1 MRDLLRFCHG
11 FRLPASCNQGSLNPR
26 CLACAQFRFLR
37 RCEPFFA
44 LRLQQSEQ
52 VGEFAADVEA
62 GPHEALGFKRQLG
75 GDGANLRFFG
85 EVDGDGLPPFAFE
98 QLGGAVEVVLQ
109 GGEVAAEQLFVFN
122 A

>member
-26 CLACAQFRFLR
+26 CLAHPQFRFLR

-44 LRLQQSEQ
+44 LRLQQGEQ
-52 VGEFAADVEA
+52 VGEFAADVQA

-75 GDGANLRFFG
+75 GDGTDLFFFG
-85 EVDGDGLPPFAFE
+85 EVDADGLPPFAFE
-98 QLGGAVEVVLQ
+98 QLGGAVQVVLQ
-109 GGEVAAEQLFVFN
+109 SGEVAAVRLRC
-122 A
+122 

>member
-1 MRDLLRFCHG
+1 M
-11 FRLPASCNQGSLNPR
+11 
-26 CLACAQFRFLR
+26 
-37 RCEPFFA
+37 
-44 LRLQQSEQ
+44 QQSEQ

-75 GDGANLRFFG
+75 GDGADLRFFG

-109 GGEVAAEQLFVFN
+109 GGKMAGERLLVFN
-122 A
+122 AEPRFGQLGQGGEH